1 MQGAN
6 HHEELPRTATKCL
19 NHEWWTP
26 KQKLANPNVAAD
38 MAGTQ
43 TPQPYFHATVVPL
56 QSYNSLNNIDKLMGS
71 WLGKAEETIFY
82 SCMVKVQKITSWSLS
97 SHTKSSHHILEVGDA
112 RLVWD
117 SVQIWGT
124 GSTVKTTSILQK
136 AWTSNEHWQS
146 VKLFHPE

>member
-6 HHEELPRTATKCL
+6 HHEELARTATKCL

-117 SVQIWGT
+117 SLQIWGT